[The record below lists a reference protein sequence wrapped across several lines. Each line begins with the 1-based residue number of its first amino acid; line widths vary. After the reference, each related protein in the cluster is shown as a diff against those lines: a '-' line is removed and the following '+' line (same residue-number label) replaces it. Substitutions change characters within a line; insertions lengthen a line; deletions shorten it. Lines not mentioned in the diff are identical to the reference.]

1 MRTTLVSVIV
11 PCYNAVPYII
21 EAIESVISQ
30 SYTDWEML
38 IIDDCSSDNSAS
50 IIQNYCAIDNRIKY
64 YKTKE
69 SSGSPTLPRN
79 IGIENAMGRYIAFLD
94 SDDVW
99 LPNKLEEQLKLFD
112 KSKAAIA
119 YSNYEKITESGERE
133 QRIIKAPAEVS
144 YKQLLLGNVIGCLT
158 AIYDTDKTG
167 KVYFSEHAHEDYIMW
182 LSILKRGYIAKNT
195 NTVTALYRVRNRSV
209 SSNKLKAIF
218 WQWSIYVN
226 VEKTGYLKAV
236 YYFVNYAYRAFLKIL
251 K

>member
-1 MRTTLVSVIV
+1 MISIITPS
-11 PCYNAVPYII
+11 YNSLTFISQ
-21 EAIESVISQ
+21 AIESVLAQTYS
-30 SYTDWEML
+30 DWEML
-38 IIDDCSSDNSAS
+38 IIDDCSTDDSAS
-50 IIQNYCAIDNRIKY
+50 IIRQYCEEDKRIKY
-64 YKTKE
+64 FKTTY

-112 KSKAAIA
+112 ESETAIV
-119 YSNYEKITESGERE
+119 YSNYEKITELGERE

-195 NTVTALYRVRNRSV
+195 NTVTALYRVRNQSV
-209 SSNKLKAIF
+209 SSNKLKALF

-236 YYFVNYAYRAFLKIL
+236 YYFANYAYRAFLKIL